1 MKKLIIG
8 TAQLVKNYGI
18 TNFKNKKNKKKI
30 FQFLEFCIQNSIY
43 NYDTAANY
51 GSEKIIGEF
60 IKINNLKNLKI
71 YSKIPSLKFVKDD
84 HKLDYLKKKIDLS
97 IENFYSLDTI
107 YFHDENDLNFFKK
120 NLFKID
126 YIIKSYKIKNLG
138 FSIYSKNLLKDLLS
152 FKEINT
158 IQLPFNII
166 DKHPNNI
173 KSNKTIIAR
182 SIFLQGLLINSKLK
196 TKNFILKK
204 FNERLMKLSIKNDM
218 DIYSLC
224 LDYVLEKNFINKIVV
239 GFDDVV
245 QLKKILK
252 FKKGNINTNH
262 LKLINSL
269 ISKTNYDIIKDP
281 RKW

>member
-30 FQFLEFCIQNSIY
+30 FQFLEFCIQNSLY

-51 GSEKIIGEF
+51 GSEKTIGEF
-60 IKINNLKNLKI
+60 INTNNLKNLKI
-71 YSKIPSLKFVKDD
+71 YSKIPSLKFVRDS

-97 IENFYSLDTI
+97 IENFNSLHTI

-120 NLFKID
+120 NFFKID
-126 YIIKSYKIKNLG
+126 HIIKSYKIKNLG

-158 IQLPFNII
+158 IQIPFNII
-166 DKHPNNI
+166 DKYPNNT
-173 KSNKTIIAR
+173 KSKKTIIAR

-224 LDYVLEKNFINKIVV
+224 LNYVLEKNFINKIVV
-239 GFDDVV
+239 GFDDVD

-269 ISKTNYDIIKDP
+269 ISKINYDIIKDP